1 MEAIVKAVDLIYNDN
16 VKLITN
22 DAEKMSYFSF
32 PTKED
37 VREFK
42 KLGKRF
48 F

>member
-1 MEAIVKAVDLIYNDN
+1 MEAIVKSVDLIYHDN
-16 VKLITN
+16 VKLIAN
-22 DAEKMSYFSF
+22 NSKKMSYFSF
-32 PTKED
+32 PTKDD